1 MIILTESYLNEFAA
15 QPQQQQAKVPGT
27 GTILKNT
34 VLHPVKTMKAGI
46 DAAKANHQKFGVI
59 GNMTKFGS
67 ESRNIRKQNFSNAY
81 AKHFG

>member
-15 QPQQQQAKVPGT
+15 QPQQQAKVPGA
-27 GTILKNT
+27 GTLLKNT
-34 VLHPVKTMKAGI
+34 ILHPVKTMKANI
-46 DAAKANHQKFGVI
+46 DVAKANNKSFGVI

-67 ESRNIRKQNFSNAY
+67 EARNIRRQNFANAY

>member
-34 VLHPVKTMKAGI
+34 VLI
-46 DAAKANHQKFGVI
+46 
-59 GNMTKFGS
+59 
-67 ESRNIRKQNFSNAY
+67 
-81 AKHFG
+81 